1 MALSESE
8 QRPVKIYSL
17 GRFLLEIDGSPIRFA
32 ATAQRKPLEP
42 LKALVALGGETVPVE
57 QLTESLWPEA
67 EGDKAQGSFATTLHR
82 LRGLIGSAT
91 LRHGDARLTLDP
103 GCCWVD
109 AWAFAGLLQQA
120 SRAVRAALAL
130 RDWVRRISR
139 EATDGEGENL
149 VLHAG
154 IASGL
159 VICDLRDDRDG
170 RYGIAEG
177 G

>member
-1 MALSESE
+1 MASSEIEHQSVNIFTLS
-8 QRPVKIYSL
+8 
-17 GRFLLEIDGSPIRFA
+17 RFLIEIEGSPIRFA
-32 ATAQRKPLEP
+32 AKAQREPLDV
-42 LKALVALGGETVPVE
+42 LKALVALGGETAPVE
-57 QLTESLWPEA
+57 HLTDSLWPEA

-82 LRGLIGSAT
+82 VRGLIGSAT

-103 GCCWVD
+103 GCCRVD
-109 AWAFAGLLQQA
+109 AWAFSCLLQQA

-130 RDWVRRISR
+130 RNWVRRISR
-139 EATDGEGENL
+139 EATDQGGEKL

-154 IASGL
+154 ITSGL
-159 VICDLRDDRDG
+159 VVCDLRDDRDG

>member
-17 GRFLLEIDGSPIRFA
+17 GRFLIEIEGSPLRFA
-32 ATAQRKPLEP
+32 AKAQRKPLEL

-82 LRGLIGSAT
+82 LRGLIGSAA

-103 GCCWVD
+103 GCGFIILPAKVVRHARYTCFQMAEVSIKRNL
-109 AWAFAGLLQQA
+109 FAAIL
-120 SRAVRAALAL
+120 
-130 RDWVRRISR
+130 RRIR
-139 EATDGEGENL
+139 RL
-149 VLHAG
+149 IQPVP
-154 IASGL
+154 
-159 VICDLRDDRDG
+159 V
-170 RYGIAEG
+170 
-177 G
+177 

>member
-8 QRPVKIYSL
+8 QLSVKIYSL
-17 GRFLLEIDGSPIRFA
+17 GRFLIEIDGNPIRFA
-32 ATAQRKPLEP
+32 AKAQREPLEL
-42 LKALVALGGETVPVE
+42 LKALVALGGETAPVE
-57 QLTESLWPEA
+57 HLTESLWPEA
-67 EGDKAQGSFATTLHR
+67 EGDKAQGSLAATLHR
-82 LRGLIGSAT
+82 VRGLIGNAT

-103 GCCWVD
+103 GCCRVD
-109 AWAFAGLLQQA
+109 AWAFSCLLQQA

-139 EATDGEGENL
+139 DATDQGGEKL

-159 VICDLRDDRDG
+159 VVCDLRDDRDG

>member
-1 MALSESE
+1 MVSSEIEHQS
-8 QRPVKIYSL
+8 VKIFTP
-17 GRFLLEIDGSPIRFA
+17 GRFLIDIDGTPVRFA
-32 ATAQRKPLEP
+32 AKAQRKPLEL

-57 QLTESLWPEA
+57 QLTESLRPEA

-82 LRGLIGSAT
+82 LRKLIGRAA

-103 GCCWVD
+103 GCCRVD
-109 AWAFAGLLQQA
+109 ARAFSCLLQQA

-139 EATDGEGENL
+139 EATDPGGEKL

-159 VICDLRDDRDG
+159 VVCDLRDG
-170 RYGIAEG
+170 RYGFAEG

>member
-17 GRFLLEIDGSPIRFA
+17 GRFLIEIDGSPIRFA
-32 ATAQRKPLEP
+32 AKAQRKPLEP

-67 EGDKAQGSFATTLHR
+67 EGDKAQGSFASTLHR
-82 LRGLIGSAT
+82 LRGLIGSAA
-91 LRHGDARLTLDP
+91 LRHGDARLTLDT
-103 GCCWVD
+103 GCCRVD
-109 AWAFAGLLQQA
+109 AWAFSCLLQQA
-120 SRAVRAALAL
+120 PRAVRAALAL
-130 RDWVRRISR
+130 RGWVRRISR
-139 EATDGEGENL
+139 HATDQGREKL

-154 IASGL
+154 IASGMM
-159 VICDLRDDRDG
+159 VCDLRDG

>member
-17 GRFLLEIDGSPIRFA
+17 GRFLIEIEGSPIRFA
-32 ATAQRKPLEP
+32 AKAQRKPLEL

-67 EGDKAQGSFATTLHR
+67 EGDKAQGSFASTLHR
-82 LRGLIGSAT
+82 LRGLIGSAA

-109 AWAFAGLLQQA
+109 VGAFSCLLQQA

-139 EATDGEGENL
+139 VATDPGGEKL

-159 VICDLRDDRDG
+159 VVCDLRDG
-170 RYGIAEG
+170 RYGFAEG

>member
-17 GRFLLEIDGSPIRFA
+17 GRFLIEIDGNPIRFTA
-32 ATAQRKPLEP
+32 KAQRKPLEL
-42 LKALVALGGETVPVE
+42 LKALVALGGETVPVD

-82 LRGLIGSAT
+82 LRGLIGSAS
-91 LRHGDARLTLDP
+91 LRHADARLTLDP

-109 AWAFAGLLQQA
+109 AWAFAALLQHA
-120 SRAVRAALAL
+120 SRAALAL
-130 RDWVRRISR
+130 RGWVCRISR
-139 EATDGEGENL
+139 EATDQGGGKL

-154 IASGL
+154 FASGL
-159 VICDLRDDRDG
+159 VVCNLRDDRNG

>member
-1 MALSESE
+1 MASSEIEHQS
-8 QRPVKIYSL
+8 VKIFTL
-17 GRFLLEIDGSPIRFA
+17 GRFLTEIEGSPIRFA
-32 ATAQRKPLEP
+32 AKAQREPLEL
-42 LKALVALGGETVPVE
+42 LKALVALGGETAPVE
-57 QLTESLWPEA
+57 HLTESLWPEA
-67 EGDKAQGSFATTLHR
+67 EGDKAQGSLAATLHR
-82 LRGLIGSAT
+82 VRGLIGNAT

-109 AWAFAGLLQQA
+109 AWAFTALLQHG
-120 SRAVRAALAL
+120 SRAALAL
-130 RDWVRRISR
+130 RGWVRRISR
-139 EATDGEGENL
+139 YATDPGDEKL

-159 VICDLRDDRDG
+159 VVCDLRDDRDG